1 MLQPKKTK
9 YRKSQRG
16 TLKGVAVRGS
26 NIAFG
31 SFAIKTVESGFITSR
46 QIEAARRSIVR
57 SLKKGGKLWIRIFPD
72 RPYTKKPLEVPM
84 G

>member
-16 TLKGVAVRGS
+16 TLKGVATRGAE
-26 NIAFG
+26 IAFG
-31 SFAIKTVESGFITSR
+31 SFAIKTTESGFITSR
-46 QIEAARRSIVR
+46 QIEAARRSIIR